1 MPLDQLPVLFF
12 LYHLQ
17 LLDNEVNWKVN
28 GSSTANKF
36 YDPVEITKEEDDEVN
51 QRMWGILRQI

>member
-1 MPLDQLPVLFF
+1 MPLDQLPALFF

-51 QRMWGILRQI
+51 QRM